1 MLSYCNHKLQSM
13 FLVIHVLGHQNYCMN
28 MKCRKGFKIY
38 TKKIKIWAFGIWH
51 YMYSGCK
58 KKITEHLESF
68 FIVPY
73 IFIHQVKKLTWIFS
87 KTRKHKYFKIFF
99 LVRKMLQYPHALNL
113 LLCCVKFLLLR
124 KLHNKISDFFA
135 NIMETNID
143 ILLGFPHLLEIFT
156 LLPLQLT
163 LLSFVFVKDSCG
175 VFPSL
180 CNDWLIE
187 SFLLV
192 MYFCQGKQGI
202 AS

>member
-1 MLSYCNHKLQSM
+1 MCLATKTIAWIWSAEKVSKFTQ
-13 FLVIHVLGHQNYCMN
+13 
-28 MKCRKGFKIY
+28 
-38 TKKIKIWAFGIWH
+38 KKIKFGHLVFGIT
-51 YMYSGCK
+51 CIQDV

-73 IFIHQVKKLTWIFS
+73 IFIQQVKKLTWIFS
-87 KTRKHKYFKIFF
+87 KTRKHKYFKIFL

-180 CNDWLIE
+180 CNDWFIE